1 MNSLRVISLFPMGS
15 SNKRVELSDRQSR
28 VHLFVVFFKFSFNLV
43 EQALLRSGACS
54 AYIELWKNISAG

>member
-1 MNSLRVISLFPMGS
+1 MTSLQVTFLSPTGSL
-15 SNKRVELSDRQSR
+15 NKRVELSDRQSR
-28 VHLFVVFFKFSFNLV
+28 VHLFVVFSKFSFNLI